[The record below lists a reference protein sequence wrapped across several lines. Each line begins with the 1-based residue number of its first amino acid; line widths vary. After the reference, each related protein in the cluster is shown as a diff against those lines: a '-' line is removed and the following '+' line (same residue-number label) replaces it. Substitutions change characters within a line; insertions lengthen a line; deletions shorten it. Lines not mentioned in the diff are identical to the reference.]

1 MIFQDL
7 PVFFADI
14 ADDDDA
20 ISIISIVDR
29 PAVESNFVKFDAEK
43 KPVRLST
50 DDERRIVSGVAL
62 IPDFP
67 IYRRNADGTEYYLVF
82 TAAAIR
88 RVVERFYARNNSTS
102 VNLNHADAVNSCVI
116 FESMIVDHARGIAP
130 VEFAEYPDGT
140 WIVSTKINDPALWA
154 DIKAGKYNGF
164 SVEGV
169 CTIDRKPAERTT
181 MMSALRRLAR
191 SVEKRPARS

>member
-7 PVFFADI
+7 PVYFADI
-14 ADDDDA
+14 ANDDDA

-43 KPVRLST
+43 KPIRLST

-181 MMSALRRLAR
+181 MMSALRWLAR

>member
-7 PVFFADI
+7 PVYFADI
-14 ADDDDA
+14 VDDGDA

-29 PAVESNFVKFDAEK
+29 PAVESNFIKFGAEK

-67 IYRRNADGTEYYLVF
+67 IYRRNEDGTEFYLVF
-82 TAAAIR
+82 TAEAIR

-140 WIVSTKINDPALWA
+140 WVVSTKINDATLWE
-154 DIKAGKYNGF
+154 DIKTGKYNGF

-169 CTIDRKPAERTT
+169 CTIDRKPAERMT
-181 MMSALRRLAR
+181 MMSALRQLAR
-191 SVEKRPARS
+191 SVENGKPL

>member
-7 PVFFADI
+7 PVYFADI
-14 ADDDDA
+14 VNDSDA

-43 KPVRLST
+43 KPVRLSA

-67 IYRRNADGTEYYLVF
+67 IYRRDADGTEYYLAF

-102 VNLNHADAVNSCVI
+102 VNLNHADAVNSCVV

-140 WIVSTKINDPALWA
+140 WVVSTKINDPALWE

-191 SVEKRPARS
+191 SVENGKTF